1 MAGQRSDGAPRSTEP
16 SVEPDY
22 RMSLASER
30 TYLAYTRTSL
40 ALIAAGVAVIGV
52 LSDGHVGLRR
62 TIAVILVALGAV
74 LAFGARV
81 RWQQVDRAMRR
92 GDPLPAPSSD
102 RSSSARCWS
111 SQPCRSSW
119 CSCSDRA
126 QRHRTRA
133 GQETSRRR
141 VVAAA
146 KALITRA

>member
-1 MAGQRSDGAPRSTEP
+1 MVDNDRTERPESTEP

-92 GDPLPAPSSD
+92 GDPLPGTFLGPLIVG
-102 RSSSARCWS
+102 
-111 SQPCRSSW
+111 
-119 CSCSDRA
+119 
-126 QRHRTRA
+126 TML
-133 GQETSRRR
+133 
-141 VVAAA
+141 VVAA
-146 KALITRA
+146 LSLVLVLVL